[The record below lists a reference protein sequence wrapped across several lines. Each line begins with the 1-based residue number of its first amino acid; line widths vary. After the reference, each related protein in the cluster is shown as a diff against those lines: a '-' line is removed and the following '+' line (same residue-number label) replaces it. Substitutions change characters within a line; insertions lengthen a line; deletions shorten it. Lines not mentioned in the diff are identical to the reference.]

1 MLSAHIQ
8 RRIMNSRR
16 TEIHAFSRS
25 YLLTSRILG
34 WNSAINRSAA
44 RSVAMG
50 LRSISANRENKS
62 ADTAV
67 KPVARKI
74 NRIEVFLFNVTVE
87 VGAWLLS
94 IGFFAASIWLIK
106 NLFD

>member
-1 MLSAHIQ
+1 MLIAHIQ

-25 YLLTSRILG
+25 YLLTSRLLG

-44 RSVAMG
+44 RSVAKG
-50 LRSISANRENKS
+50 LKSTIIKAENKS
-62 ADTAV
+62 PVTAA
-67 KPVARKI
+67 KPVAKKV

-94 IGFFAASIWLIK
+94 IGFFAGIIWLINK
-106 NLFD
+106 LFG

>member
-44 RSVAMG
+44 RSVAIG
-50 LRSISANRENKS
+50 LRSPGVNRKNKS
-62 ADTAV
+62 TVNSV
-67 KPVARKI
+67 KPVAKKI
-74 NRIEVFLFNVTVE
+74 NRIELFLFNVTVE

-106 NLFD
+106 SLFD

>member
-34 WNSAINRSAA
+34 WSSAINRSAA
-44 RSVAMG
+44 RSVAIG
-50 LRSISANRENKS
+50 LRSPGVNRENKS
-62 ADTAV
+62 PVTAV

-94 IGFFAASIWLIK
+94 VGFFAAIIWLIK
-106 NLFD
+106 SLFD

>member
-8 RRIMNSRR
+8 RRIINSRR

-25 YLLTSRILG
+25 HLLTSRILG

-50 LRSISANRENKS
+50 LRSPGANGENKS
-62 ADTAV
+62 DDNTV